1 MVALRVLTGSFK
13 VGGCTSFMTSPFF
26 QHTPSKERDV
36 CNEKREWI
44 VKKERVSHP
53 PPRSPHAGDTR
64 IHRISIEKIAG
75 KFGAQTKD
83 QRLRKGTTISDN
95 SAKARGKGLNATL
108 HAKFAVL
115 TLAES
120 VFRSARA
127 GVTAVTCSLQNN
139 KTSHQKKKRSYAH
152 HPAFNQGLHLS
163 SYYNYYPLL
172 RCPRPSPPRKLSY
185 QTPLCSWRGRF
196 PLPV

>member
-13 VGGCTSFMTSPFF
+13 VGGCTSFITSPFF

-75 KFGAQTKD
+75 KFGA
-83 QRLRKGTTISDN
+83 TISDN
-95 SAKARGKGLNATL
+95 SAKARGKGLNSTL

-115 TLAES
+115 PLAES

-139 KTSHQKKKRSYAH
+139 KTSHAKKKRSYAH

-172 RCPRPSPPRKLSY
+172 PCPRPSPPRKLSY

>member
-13 VGGCTSFMTSPFF
+13 VGGCTSFITSPFF

-53 PPRSPHAGDTR
+53 PPRSPHASDTR

-75 KFGAQTKD
+75 KFGA
-83 QRLRKGTTISDN
+83 TISDN
-95 SAKARGKGLNATL
+95 SA
-108 HAKFAVL
+108 VL
-115 TLAES
+115 PLAES

-139 KTSHQKKKRSYAH
+139 KTSHAKKKTDLTRII
-152 HPAFNQGLHLS
+152 L
-163 SYYNYYPLL
+163 
-172 RCPRPSPPRKLSY
+172 PSIKGY
-185 QTPLCSWRGRF
+185 T
-196 PLPV
+196 

>member
-1 MVALRVLTGSFK
+1 MVALRVLTGSYK
-13 VGGCTSFMTSPFF
+13 VGGCTSFITSPFF

-75 KFGAQTKD
+75 KFGA
-83 QRLRKGTTISDN
+83 TISDN

-108 HAKFAVL
+108 HAKFPVL
-115 TLAES
+115 PLAES

-139 KTSHQKKKRSYAH
+139 KTSHTPKKTILRASSCLQSRATLKLILQLL
-152 HPAFNQGLHLS
+152 PASAMS
-163 SYYNYYPLL
+163 SSKS
-172 RCPRPSPPRKLSY
+172 PS
-185 QTPLCSWRGRF
+185 
-196 PLPV
+196 